1 MRKGVQIRDIS
12 REVLSKFKKVRQLES
27 SLYGPYALYSKAG
40 AKYIAKFIPHP
51 YQLATSRHFSPIFR
65 HISP

>member
-1 MRKGVQIRDIS
+1 
-12 REVLSKFKKVRQLES
+12 VRQLES